1 MNNIN
6 QVWMYADSYHLS
18 LFLKKLP
25 FIDLL
30 PGVIYIY
37 IERERERETFTFC
50 KRYVCQAGLH
60 CLTILE
66 EYDATIL
73 GQCFPLC
80 DPY

>member
-37 IERERERETFTFC
+37 I
-50 KRYVCQAGLH
+50 Y
-60 CLTILE
+60 I
-66 EYDATIL
+66 
-73 GQCFPLC
+73 
-80 DPY
+80 